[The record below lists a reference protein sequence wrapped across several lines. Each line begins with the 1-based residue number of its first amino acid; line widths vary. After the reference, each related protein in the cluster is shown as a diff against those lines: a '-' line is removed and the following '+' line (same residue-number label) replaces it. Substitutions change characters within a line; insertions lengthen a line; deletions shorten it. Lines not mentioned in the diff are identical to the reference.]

1 MPNKERHPVSTET
14 NIEKEIKALNIAGL
28 KTIFDVTAESPAQ
41 FIEQVVNAKGS
52 VENAEILYQRAKD
65 KVEEKNAEK
74 RAQQLRNDPVLQGI
88 TKLSTLDE
96 ATPLRASAKSLA
108 DNNIPERAKQYVS
121 PSSIQSMF
129 SPGRYLC
136 ELYNVAQELHDGGNS
151 LHIDN
156 RRPDLQKLVLSNEQ
170 MEHEVSTL
178 DILLSTLQGK
188 INLSDLL
195 TADTA
200 KSGDDTFTLPY
211 DDNLAI
217 INAVL
222 ESKSISLRDIVTQ
235 LADNSTLQAV
245 ALTPALVQEQLGL
258 NPASYDLLVNSDLS
272 TSERLAHA
280 AKLTIYQLNDLLS
293 HIKVTDESQVLA
305 VVSEYVR
312 LQRQYSLSVDQFTAM
327 IDTAHSSER
336 LARLSGLFN
345 LSQPQLEMLFSLSGK
360 SEDWQKVTEADPLKV
375 LAIFNEL
382 ETTVQWMNEQKLD
395 LPTLNA
401 MLTTQYS
408 ATATPELFN
417 FLSNIYHSIDVKQTD
432 VEISKQN
439 LCRALAA
446 GFHLKTEVV
455 AGLATWLE
463 SHDKDFTLEK
473 FNQTVIKLFS
483 NEPTLEKLELHSS
496 FVIECQ
502 KLSQYVLIAQW
513 AKLTAQDIAFLLQPK
528 LFNGSEEPL
537 QLELSSLRLLAEFKT
552 WQQQVKV
559 PISEALRYFS
569 LFSDHTDVDK
579 LSSEINELE
588 KKLEEENKNSEFI
601 DTQYKE
607 LSNKIKPLEIL
618 VKKLDREAAIIES
631 NIKIKLSD
639 IRLLMVSKDAGIT
652 IDEEKLKKLTNE
664 RVKLIDDLQS
674 KTKDKQIKVQEIKE
688 LSLSLNLV
696 NTQRIPFNKKREELQ
711 ITIKNKKNT
720 VDELTHSE
728 ESTLV
733 KIHGWNH
740 QQTNE
745 FIYDVFTNKY
755 PTKFIDISKLCKHIN
770 MCHQVKITSKYLL
783 NLTSLASEM
792 DNSKLK
798 LVINLTAEGFIASL

>member
-14 NIEKEIKALNIAGL
+14 NIEQEIKALNIAGL

-178 DILLSTLQGK
+178 DILLSTLQSK
-188 INLSDLL
+188 IELGDLL

-200 KSGDDTFTLPY
+200 KSGDDTFSLPY

-258 NPASYDLLVNSDLS
+258 NPTSYDLLIKSDLP
-272 TSERLAHA
+272 TSELLAHA
-280 AKLTIYQLNDLLS
+280 AKLTTDQLKDLLN
-293 HIKVTDESQVLA
+293 HINIENKSQALA

-327 IDTAHSSER
+327 IDAAQSSER

-345 LSQPQLEMLFSLSGK
+345 LSQLQLEMLFSLSGK

-463 SHDKDFTLEK
+463 SHDKEFSLEK

-483 NEPTLEKLELHSS
+483 NKPTLEKLELHSS

-537 QLELSSLRLLAEFKT
+537 QLELSLLRLLAEFKV

-559 PISEALRYFS
+559 PVAKALRYFF
-569 LFSDHTDVDK
+569 LLNGISDID
-579 LSSEINELE
+579 I
-588 KKLEEENKNSEFI
+588 KKLELENNEIIKMSLQKEKELNDSREAETNKIYSENDDLIRTTKNVKSLILETQDTYDRYRNASVQGEFFNSELRDAEYKLNKYKKALSEKENELASKLNPIENK
-601 DTQYKE
+601 YHKE
-607 LSNKIKPLEIL
+607 MMEI
-618 VKKLDREAAIIES
+618 
-631 NIKIKLSD
+631 N
-639 IRLLMVSKDAGIT
+639 
-652 IDEEKLKKLTNE
+652 
-664 RVKLIDDLQS
+664 
-674 KTKDKQIKVQEIKE
+674 KTKHETNK
-688 LSLSLNLV
+688 
-696 NTQRIPFNKKREELQ
+696 NTQI
-711 ITIKNKKNT
+711 IT
-720 VDELTHSE
+720 L
-728 ESTLV
+728 
-733 KIHGWNH
+733 
-740 QQTNE
+740 
-745 FIYDVFTNKY
+745 
-755 PTKFIDISKLCKHIN
+755 SK
-770 MCHQVKITSKYLL
+770 SKEK
-783 NLTSLASEM
+783 LASEIYGLPLAVFN
-792 DNSKLK
+792 DISVKIFPDGTPVN
-798 LVINLTAEGFIASL
+798 

>member
-14 NIEKEIKALNIAGL
+14 NIEQEIKALNIAGL

-178 DILLSTLQGK
+178 DILLSTLQSK
-188 INLSDLL
+188 IELGDLL

-200 KSGDDTFTLPY
+200 KSGDDTFSLPY

-258 NPASYDLLVNSDLS
+258 NPTSYDLLIKSDLP

-280 AKLTIYQLNDLLS
+280 AKLTTDQLKDLLN
-293 HIKVTDESQVLA
+293 HINIENKSQALA

-327 IDTAHSSER
+327 IDAAQSSER

-345 LSQPQLEMLFSLSGK
+345 LSQLQLEMLFSLSGK

-463 SHDKDFTLEK
+463 SHDKEFSLEK

-483 NEPTLEKLELHSS
+483 NKPTLEKLELHSS

-537 QLELSSLRLLAEFKT
+537 QLELSLLRLLAEFKV
-552 WQQQVKV
+552 WQQQV
-559 PISEALRYFS
+559 
-569 LFSDHTDVDK
+569 
-579 LSSEINELE
+579 
-588 KKLEEENKNSEFI
+588 
-601 DTQYKE
+601 
-607 LSNKIKPLEIL
+607 
-618 VKKLDREAAIIES
+618 
-631 NIKIKLSD
+631 
-639 IRLLMVSKDAGIT
+639 
-652 IDEEKLKKLTNE
+652 
-664 RVKLIDDLQS
+664 
-674 KTKDKQIKVQEIKE
+674 
-688 LSLSLNLV
+688 
-696 NTQRIPFNKKREELQ
+696 
-711 ITIKNKKNT
+711 
-720 VDELTHSE
+720 
-728 ESTLV
+728 
-733 KIHGWNH
+733 
-740 QQTNE
+740 
-745 FIYDVFTNKY
+745 
-755 PTKFIDISKLCKHIN
+755 
-770 MCHQVKITSKYLL
+770 
-783 NLTSLASEM
+783 
-792 DNSKLK
+792 
-798 LVINLTAEGFIASL
+798 

>member
-14 NIEKEIKALNIAGL
+14 NIEQEIKALNIAGL

-178 DILLSTLQGK
+178 DILLSTLQSK
-188 INLSDLL
+188 IELGDLL

-200 KSGDDTFTLPY
+200 KSGDDTFSLPY

-258 NPASYDLLVNSDLS
+258 NPTSYDLLIKSDLP

-280 AKLTIYQLNDLLS
+280 AKLTTDQLKDLLN
-293 HIKVTDESQVLA
+293 HINIENKSQALA

-327 IDTAHSSER
+327 IDAAQSSER

-345 LSQPQLEMLFSLSGK
+345 LSQLQLEMLFSLSGK

-463 SHDKDFTLEK
+463 SHDKEFSLEK

-483 NEPTLEKLELHSS
+483 NKPTLEKLELHSS

-537 QLELSSLRLLAEFKT
+537 QLELSLLRLLAEFKV

-559 PISEALRYFS
+559 PVAKALRYFF
-569 LFSDHTDVDK
+569 LLNGISDID
-579 LSSEINELE
+579 I
-588 KKLEEENKNSEFI
+588 KKLELENNEIIKMSLQKEKELNDSREAETNKIYSENDDLIRTTKNVKSLILETQDTYDRYRNASVQGEFFNSELRDAEYKLNKYKKALSEKENELASKLNPIENK
-601 DTQYKE
+601 YHKE
-607 LSNKIKPLEIL
+607 MMEI
-618 VKKLDREAAIIES
+618 
-631 NIKIKLSD
+631 N
-639 IRLLMVSKDAGIT
+639 
-652 IDEEKLKKLTNE
+652 
-664 RVKLIDDLQS
+664 
-674 KTKDKQIKVQEIKE
+674 KTKHETNK
-688 LSLSLNLV
+688 
-696 NTQRIPFNKKREELQ
+696 NTQI
-711 ITIKNKKNT
+711 IT
-720 VDELTHSE
+720 L
-728 ESTLV
+728 
-733 KIHGWNH
+733 
-740 QQTNE
+740 
-745 FIYDVFTNKY
+745 
-755 PTKFIDISKLCKHIN
+755 SK
-770 MCHQVKITSKYLL
+770 SKEK
-783 NLTSLASEM
+783 LASEIYG
-792 DNSKLK
+792 LP
-798 LVINLTAEGFIASL
+798 LAV

>member
-14 NIEKEIKALNIAGL
+14 NIEQEIKALNIAGL

-178 DILLSTLQGK
+178 DILLSTLQSK
-188 INLSDLL
+188 IELGDLL

-200 KSGDDTFTLPY
+200 KSGDDTFSLPY

-258 NPASYDLLVNSDLS
+258 NPTSYDLLIKSDLP

-280 AKLTIYQLNDLLS
+280 AKLTTDQLKDLLN
-293 HIKVTDESQVLA
+293 HINIENKSQALA

-327 IDTAHSSER
+327 IDAAQSSER

-345 LSQPQLEMLFSLSGK
+345 LSQLQLEMLFSLSGK

-463 SHDKDFTLEK
+463 SHDKEFSLEK

-483 NEPTLEKLELHSS
+483 NKPTLEKLELHSS

-537 QLELSSLRLLAEFKT
+537 QLELSLLRLLAEFKV

-559 PISEALRYFS
+559 PVAKAL
-569 LFSDHTDVDK
+569 
-579 LSSEINELE
+579 
-588 KKLEEENKNSEFI
+588 
-601 DTQYKE
+601 
-607 LSNKIKPLEIL
+607 
-618 VKKLDREAAIIES
+618 
-631 NIKIKLSD
+631 
-639 IRLLMVSKDAGIT
+639 
-652 IDEEKLKKLTNE
+652 
-664 RVKLIDDLQS
+664 
-674 KTKDKQIKVQEIKE
+674 
-688 LSLSLNLV
+688 
-696 NTQRIPFNKKREELQ
+696 
-711 ITIKNKKNT
+711 
-720 VDELTHSE
+720 
-728 ESTLV
+728 
-733 KIHGWNH
+733 
-740 QQTNE
+740 
-745 FIYDVFTNKY
+745 
-755 PTKFIDISKLCKHIN
+755 
-770 MCHQVKITSKYLL
+770 
-783 NLTSLASEM
+783 
-792 DNSKLK
+792 
-798 LVINLTAEGFIASL
+798 